1 MTSLLQ
7 DLQLLL
13 DNLTANT
20 NKLLDS
26 QLTFDDVLEIFMQE
40 LRHWGLK
47 LIGFY
52 LEQLDASYK
61 QLPSRKKQYEVKAMR
76 TCIKQTLYGQLTFKR
91 TYYQDK
97 QDQHYFF
104 WLDQALAFTKYSRM
118 TLGFK
123 AAVLENVAKYHYQ
136 AAIDL
141 LKYSEIHSKTTVMN
155 IVHREGQ
162 LLPNHSDQVQTRN
175 KQIVYLEADEDH
187 VAFQD
192 GSNHFMKL
200 VYLHEGYDD
209 SQKRHHLIK
218 PKYFT
223 GTYAGMA
230 DEQLWDEVLCYLEAN
245 YPQAK
250 QFYLAGDGAPWIK
263 AGAKYLP
270 NCKFVLDRF
279 HLLKY
284 CRQAAVNTKAAAA
297 YRLYHWAL
305 SGQRDK
311 VELYFETRFSD
322 PDVTS
327 TQIAALNQAKTY
339 LLGNWQAILNTQ
351 EAAYQRC
358 TAEGHISHCLS
369 ERLSSRP
376 MGWSKVGAESVAR
389 SIIFQL
395 NGGDIS
401 QYLLNEQR
409 KAAKEQRIRQVDHR
423 FKAKNRPYY
432 EHFQADFGETAKT
445 HYWNQ
450 GIINGGQ
457 IFDLPEQII

>member
-1 MTSLLQ
+1 MISLLQ

-20 NKLLDS
+20 NKLLGN
-26 QLTFDDVLEIFMQE
+26 QLTFDDLLEAFMQE
-40 LRHWGLK
+40 LRHWGLN
-47 LIGFY
+47 LIRSY
-52 LEQLDASYK
+52 LEQLDDNYK
-61 QLPSRKKQYEVKAMR
+61 QLPSRKQKYTVKATR
-76 TCIKQTLYGQLTFKR
+76 TCIKQTLYGQLSFKR

-97 QDQHYFF
+97 KSKQYFF
-104 WLDQALAFTKYSRM
+104 WLDRALSFEKYSRM

-136 AAIDL
+136 AAIDMI
-141 LKYSEIHSKTTVMN
+141 KYSEIHSKTTVMN

-162 LLPNHSDQVQTRN
+162 LLPNQPDQVRSRDN
-175 KQIVYLEADEDH
+175 QIIYLEADEDH

-200 VYLHEGYDD
+200 VYVHEGYDER
-209 SQKRHHLIK
+209 QKRHHLIN

-223 GTYAGMA
+223 GTYPGVAN
-230 DEQLWDEVLCYLEAN
+230 EQLWDEVLCYLEAN

-250 QFYLAGDGAPWIK
+250 QVYLAGDGAPWIK

-284 CRQAAVNTKAAAA
+284 CRKATVNTKASAA
-297 YRLYHWAL
+297 YRLYRWAL
-305 SGQRDK
+305 TGQRDK
-311 VELYFETRFSD
+311 VALYFKTRFSD
-322 PDVTS
+322 PELTR
-327 TQIAALNQAKTY
+327 TQIEALKQAKTY

-351 EAAYQRC
+351 DLDYQRC
-358 TAEGHISHCLS
+358 TAEGHISHYLS

-376 MGWSKVGAESVAR
+376 MGWSKRGAEGVAR

-395 NGGDIS
+395 NGGDIM
-401 QYLLNEQR
+401 QYLLKKQKETA
-409 KAAKEQRIRQVDHR
+409 KAQRIMQVDRR
-423 FKAKNRPYY
+423 FKAKSLPYY
-432 EHFQADFGETAKT
+432 EELQAEFGEAAKP

-457 IFDLPEQII
+457 LIELPEQII